1 MYNQTEAILSQ
12 YELEIHEVKKGRG
25 AYICQTDQGM
35 KLLVPFRGSNEKGL
49 ILKEMLAQLQSFGFF
64 VEQITTNEKGEVVT
78 VDENTGERFIVKD
91 YIAGEEL
98 NVNSEAELRAAIGLL
113 ALYHR
118 AAERVSIELPQS
130 WQESAGLVI
139 DSRKRHLRE
148 LVKTKNYIRNR
159 KKKSEFEQMFM
170 SAYNN
175 ILGTM
180 EQSIQILELQS
191 SPKSILCHGEVNH
204 HNILCDHETWH
215 LVHFESF
222 TYSWRMVDLA
232 NFLRKI
238 MEKNDWNIELG
249 KMLLENYQSCV
260 RLGQEEYEQ
269 LYGLLLFPE
278 RFWKI
283 TNHYMNSRKSW
294 ISGRDIEKLQKVL
307 EQEERRLD
315 FMENMFSISK

>member
-1 MYNQTEAILSQ
+1 MYNQTDAILSQ

-25 AYICQTDQGM
+25 AYICQTNQGM
-35 KLLVPFRGSNEKGL
+35 KLLVPFRGSKEKGV
-49 ILKEMLAQLQSFGFF
+49 ILKEMLAQLQSFGFY
-64 VEQITTNEKGEVVT
+64 VEQIVSNQEGDVVT

-98 NVNSEAELRAAIGLL
+98 NVNSEDELRSAIGLL

-118 AAERVSIELPQS
+118 AAARVLIELPES
-130 WQESAGLVI
+130 WEEGSSLVI

-170 SAYNN
+170 QAYVDIFN
-175 ILGTM
+175 TM
-180 EQSIQILELQS
+180 EESIRILEAS
-191 SPKSILCHGEVNH
+191 SAKKSILCHGDVNH
-204 HNILCDHETWH
+204 HNILCENGNWH
-215 LVHFESF
+215 LVHFENF

-238 MEKNDWNIELG
+238 MEKNEWNIELG
-249 KMLLENYQSCV
+249 KSLLEIYQSCV
-260 RLGQEEYEQ
+260 RLESEEYEQ

-307 EQEERRLD
+307 AQEEQRLD
-315 FMENMFSISK
+315 FMENMFSILK